1 MSLIY
6 YLALLFLSKLCST
19 QGPEAPPPRPS
30 IFFGREGLLHEV
42 LGLLLGHE
50 RSHVV
55 LIGPGGIGKSSLAKA
70 ILNDPVIEAKFK
82 DRRFFI
88 RFDNLLSSQ
97 ITYNI
102 FVECISRTLGIAV
115 STSGS
120 HREISDFLRSGDIL
134 IVLDNAET
142 FLDCKAT
149 EDIPRINRAIAEFG
163 DYPSVTILI
172 TSRIRKLP
180 HDLVYNLREV
190 PPLDKGPAI
199 ESFTKVYRQNISQSL
214 SILEQILDS
223 VAYHPLSINLLANA
237 GEENQW
243 SVEELLAHWSIQH
256 TRLLCTGYGKDD
268 NLGKSVELSL
278 SSPSVKDL
286 GDDIRG
292 VLDIIAFFPQGVLRE
307 KVKELFPTVTGI
319 EEIINVL
326 LKQSLLLCNDGFIT
340 MLAPIRLYL
349 CDACPQLDLLPA
361 VREYYYGLLSFNPSN
376 VVAREDV
383 NVESLIASDLSSLS
397 ADDELEDV
405 VSACEAFIYTL
416 CNSACRSTSLRP
428 VIDGLD
434 TSLSPTRKGL
444 KLRCYRALAVL
455 ANRQNDFA
463 NALQLEQLRYTL
475 ALELGLKKIALEAI
489 EWSAEYHRVLGQY
502 STAQTVLDQAITSPY
517 WAAADQKT
525 RAHFIL
531 TRAFIKQC
539 NDIQLTPPGFAKMFD
554 ESRRL
559 AEADGDV
566 PGADLA
572 IAEGNLSSGLMASDW
587 TSARSSLEA
596 SIATILKTDPGRPSL
611 CYLFMYLAAVAWV
624 EGKMD
629 EARQSLNNAQR
640 YFVFAGSFG
649 EAQGALLTQAMIV
662 LAEGKFEEAR
672 EHVRKV
678 MKDATSLGQAAGELQ
693 WLSGYIS
700 GLIELTSGQLAEAR
714 QLFETTKQFTETQD
728 EFHFRAFCTR
738 ALGEVG
744 FLEKDL
750 HRARAHFEDARSIC
764 ASAGIVPELLY
775 RQSRHMFYNKPLPDT
790 CRGWSLFLENR
801 FPVV

>member
-1 MSLIY
+1 
-6 YLALLFLSKLCST
+6 LCST

-42 LGLLLGHE
+42 LDLLLGLE

-70 ILNDPVIEAKFK
+70 ILNDPVVEAKFK
-82 DRRFFI
+82 GRRFFI

-102 FVECISRTLGIAV
+102 FIECIARTLGVAV
-115 STSGS
+115 SASGG

-149 EDIPRINRAIAEFG
+149 EEIPHINRAIAEFG

-172 TSRIRKLP
+172 TSRVRKLP
-180 HDLVYNLREV
+180 HDLVYNLHEV

-199 ESFTKVYRQNISQSL
+199 ETFTKVYRQNISRSL
-214 SILEQILDS
+214 SLLEQILDS
-223 VAYHPLSINLLANA
+223 VAYHPLSINLLAHA

-243 SVEELLAHWSIQH
+243 SVEELLAHWGVQH

-278 SSPSVKDL
+278 SSPSVKAL
-286 GDDIRG
+286 GDDVRG
-292 VLDIIAFFPQGVLRE
+292 VLDIIAFLPQGVLRE
-307 KVKELFPTVTGI
+307 KVKELFPTVAGI

-326 LKQSLLLCNDGFIT
+326 LKQSLLLCNNGFVT
-340 MLAPIRLYL
+340 MLAPVRLYL

-361 VREYYYGLLSFNPSN
+361 VREYYYAELSFNSST
-376 VVAREDV
+376 VVAQEDI
-383 NVESLIASDLSSLS
+383 NVESLVAYDLSSLS
-397 ADDELEDV
+397 ADDELEAA
-405 VSACEAFIYTL
+405 VSACEALIYTV
-416 CNSACRSTSLRP
+416 CNTTCRSTSLGP

-434 TSLSPTRKGL
+434 TSLSPTQKWL

-463 NALQLEQLRYTL
+463 NALQLEQRRYNL
-475 ALELGLKKIALEAI
+475 AVEVESKEIAFDATG
-489 EWSAEYHRVLGQY
+489 WSADYYRVLGQY
-502 STAQTVLDQAITSPY
+502 SAAQAVLDQAIASPD
-517 WAAADQKT
+517 WPTANERT

-539 NDIQLTPPGFAKMFD
+539 IDIQLTSPGFATMFD

-559 AEADGDV
+559 AEAAGDV
-566 PGADLA
+566 SGMDLA
-572 IAEGNLSSGLMASDW
+572 IAEEHHSLGLIAGDW
-587 TSARSSLEA
+587 TSARSNLEA

-611 CYLFMYLAAVAWV
+611 CYFFTYLAAVAWV

-640 YFVFAGSFG
+640 YFVLAGSFG
-649 EAQGALLTQAMIV
+649 AAQGALLTQAMII
-662 LAEGKFEEAR
+662 LAEGKFEQAR

-693 WLSGYIS
+693 WLSGYTS
-700 GLIELTSGQLAEAR
+700 GLIELISGQLPEAR
-714 QLFETTKQFTETQD
+714 QFFETTKQVAETQD

-738 ALGEVG
+738 ALGEVA
-744 FLEKDL
+744 FLEKDVL
-750 HRARAHFEDARSIC
+750 RARAHFEDTRSIC

-790 CRGWSLFLENR
+790 CRGWTLFLENR